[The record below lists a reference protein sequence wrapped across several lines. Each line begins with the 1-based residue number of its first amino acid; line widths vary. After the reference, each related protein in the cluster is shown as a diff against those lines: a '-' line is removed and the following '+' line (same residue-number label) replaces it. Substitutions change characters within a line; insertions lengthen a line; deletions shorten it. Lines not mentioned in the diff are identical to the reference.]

1 MSPYKTFLG
10 AIDIENVK
18 QQETKKRRVWVD
30 PYQSQTVLSFIMFA
44 SLLMMPFACAHINE
58 IMASDSAQKLSSF
71 LFVRLKNPH
80 WVTLIFFS
88 MQFYSLP
95 ASIFTPNLSASQWK
109 GVESSLRKPIVS
121 WEISKRFFFLII

>member
-1 MSPYKTFLG
+1 M
-10 AIDIENVK
+10 
-18 QQETKKRRVWVD
+18 D

-95 ASIFTPNLSASQWK
+95 ASIFHPKSQCI
-109 GVESSLRKPIVS
+109 PM
-121 WEISKRFFFLII
+121 KRSGKFTT